1 MRDRRHVRDRDHLQS
16 VRLKRADGI
25 FQACND
31 RDAWPFA
38 DVADAAAA
46 MHPDLVVHGH
56 AHAGQF
62 EGFIGAVPVY
72 NVAVPV
78 TGRDFWIFELPGPAE
93 EPKVEQKVVEKRAV

>member
-1 MRDRRHVRDRDHLQS
+1 VEPAHAAVATLDGEPRALWACLGSDRLSRPIAEH
-16 VRLKRADGI
+16 
-25 FQACND
+25 
-31 RDAWPFA
+31 
-38 DVADAAAA
+38 
-46 MHPDLVVHGH
+46 HPDLVVHGH